1 MKILKFI
8 YVLYK
13 LRLFSPVGLY
23 RLIVAI
29 HKYGMNTMALLKL
42 AERFGNKEALVDDH
56 ETISFQEL
64 FNQSERLSIILL
76 EKYELGSGQK
86 VGFLC
91 RNHASMIKSIF
102 AVSRVGADIY
112 FLNTE
117 MSKSQL
123 QLLIEEHNFDL
134 LIYDEEFHS
143 LIEMADDTKE
153 KLLSY
158 HGIFPAINNLL
169 ATSVSSQK
177 LKRDSTSKI
186 MLLTSGTTG
195 KSKEVPHKP
204 SIFNYL
210 NPFLSMLTRLKL
222 LNYQSAYIATPL
234 YHGYGVAVLFLFIAL
249 GKKVVISQGF
259 EAKKACRL
267 IRNHQIE
274 VVTAVPLMVDKM
286 LKYNPDDLKSL
297 SCIASGGAELNP
309 KLTNDVLGKLGDV
322 LYNLYGTSETGLN
335 IIATPKDLKYSSK
348 TVGKKIHGVPLKIL
362 DSNKKEVEAGTVG
375 QFCVKKPWSM
385 RNKESSWIE
394 TGDLGYQ
401 DHKGYYFLCGRSDD
415 MIVSAGENVFPL
427 ELEHIL
433 INHPSVEDV
442 AVIGINDEQFG
453 QRLRAFVQPYATA
466 KVSEDELFDWL
477 RPRAARF
484 QVPKNIIIVDKIPY
498 TPLGKLDRKQL
509 AAEGSWN
516 KIHNIK

>member
-23 RLIVAI
+23 RLIAAI
-29 HKYGMNTMALLKL
+29 HNYGMNTMALLKL

-64 FNQSERLSIILL
+64 FIQSERLSQILA

-134 LIYDEEFHS
+134 LIYDEEFHTF
-143 LIEMADDTKE
+143 IE
-153 KLLSY
+153 
-158 HGIFPAINNLL
+158 
-169 ATSVSSQK
+169 
-177 LKRDSTSKI
+177 
-186 MLLTSGTTG
+186 
-195 KSKEVPHKP
+195 KS
-204 SIFNYL
+204 
-210 NPFLSMLTRLKL
+210 
-222 LNYQSAYIATPL
+222 
-234 YHGYGVAVLFLFIAL
+234 
-249 GKKVVISQGF
+249 
-259 EAKKACRL
+259 
-267 IRNHQIE
+267 
-274 VVTAVPLMVDKM
+274 
-286 LKYNPDDLKSL
+286 
-297 SCIASGGAELNP
+297 IASGGAELNP
-309 KLTNDVLGKLGDV
+309 KLTNDVFGKLGDV

-335 IIATPKDLKYSSK
+335 MIATPKDLKHSPK
-348 TVGKKIHGVPLKIL
+348 TVGKKIHGIPLKIL

-375 QFCVKKPWSM
+375 QFCVKNPWSM
-385 RNKESSWIE
+385 RNKEASWVE

-401 DHKGYYFLCGRSDD
+401 DQQGYYFLCGRSDD

-433 INHPSVEDV
+433 INHPAVEDV
-442 AVIGINDEQFG
+442 AVIGISDEQFG

-477 RPRAARF
+477 RPRSARF